1 MANAASETQI
11 AERFAR
17 WFSETTGQSYT
28 ISRGPHPPDFLM
40 EPRTW
45 LEVSNIYLSNEQA
58 KFLNLR
64 GGKEFSLSGSPDE
77 PASSPD
83 ESARRLLKQL
93 DEELAKTSYRAIYQE
108 RGQGILLL
116 TCQDFFFDEVNLARF
131 REKLHSFTPSDDQ
144 HFFSAAYFEYGL
156 PTRERVYEVIYPRI
170 SQQLNH
176 VLHPMHVY
184 EVRPRRGK
192 RGVDLISDALPFGRS
207 GTVSQ
212 TQSATRLT
220 TRSFAAAH
228 IAL

>member
-45 LEVSNIYLSNEQA
+45 LEVSNIYLSDEQA

-64 GGKEFSLSGSPDE
+64 GGKTFRLSGSPDE

-83 ESARRLLKQL
+83 EPARRLLKKL
-93 DEELAKTSYRAIYQE
+93 DEKLAKTSYRAIFQG

-116 TCQDFFFDEVNLARF
+116 TCQDFFFDQVNLARV
-131 REKLHSFTPSDDQ
+131 EEALKSFSPTNDQ
-144 HFFSAAYFEYGL
+144 GFFSLAYFEYCRL
-156 PTRERVYEVIYPRI
+156 PADKRVYERVYP
-170 SQQLNH
+170 
-176 VLHPMHVY
+176 P
-184 EVRPRRGK
+184 K
-192 RGVDLISDALPFGRS
+192 
-207 GTVSQ
+207 GT
-212 TQSATRLT
+212 
-220 TRSFAAAH
+220 
-228 IAL
+228 